1 MNIPAHL
8 RDLNP
13 HIAPK
18 TLKAAR
24 LKDEPTESPLEAL
37 LMERLAE
44 AGLPTPTREFPF
56 ALSRGR
62 KFRFDAA
69 WIEERVAIEV
79 QGGTWTKGAH
89 SSGKGLRRDFQKQNL
104 AVVLGWRVLFCDGE
118 MIRNGEIVETVKQT
132 FELLNTE
139 VRTW

>member
-1 MNIPAHL
+1 
-8 RDLNP
+8 
-13 HIAPK
+13 
-18 TLKAAR
+18 
-24 LKDEPTESPLEAL
+24 
-37 LMERLAE
+37 
-44 AGLPTPTREFPF
+44 
-56 ALSRGR
+56 
-62 KFRFDAA
+62 
-69 WIEERVAIEV
+69 V